1 MKLSRLWLCLLTLL
15 TAGPRATAQEPLT
28 LRERFPADYQYHV
41 STRVE
46 LSGTLTVPAEK
57 GKPAPKPLILSG
69 QSAIEYDERV
79 LASSDDRVQKTLRLY
94 RRMDFDRKV
103 GDRAQDSTLRPEV
116 RRLVLIRT
124 KNVEVPYSPDG
135 PLLWGEIDL
144 VRVDVFTPALA
155 GLLPERP
162 VRPGDRWDAGAE
174 AVAELTD
181 MEKVDDGRLECR
193 LDEVTTLAGR
203 RHARVVL
210 TGTVRGVN
218 EDGPSKQSVDGY
230 LFFDLESNHVSY
242 LTFKG
247 VHQLLDKD
255 GKESG
260 RIEGRF
266 VLTRQA
272 NVRSADLAD
281 SALRGLVL
289 EPNADNTRL
298 LYDNTDLG
306 VRFLYPR
313 RWRVSGVQGR
323 QVTLDD
329 NGGSGVLITLDP
341 LARVPAAAQ
350 YLKETREF
358 FQKQKARVLR
368 VDEPRRLQGPPQE
381 MDAFAVEVEMSN
393 QRSQMDYYI
402 LKQEKGGATLAA
414 RLLPRDIGALRPDI
428 ERIARSLTI
437 TQTQK

>member
-1 MKLSRLWLCLLTLL
+1 MKLPRLWLCLLTLV
-15 TAGPRATAQEPLT
+15 TAGPLAAAQEPLT

-57 GKPAPKPLILSG
+57 DKPAPKPLTLAG

-79 LASSDDRVQKTLRLY
+79 LTSSDNRVQKTLRIY

-116 RRLVLIRT
+116 RRLVLIRS

-155 GLLPERP
+155 GFLPEQA
-162 VRPGDRWDAGAE
+162 VRPGDRWAASAE

-181 MEKVDDGRLECR
+181 MEKIDDGRLECR

-203 RHARVVL
+203 RHARITL
-210 TGTVRGVN
+210 SGTVRGVN

-230 LFFDLESNHVSY
+230 FFFDLESHHVSY

-272 NVRSADLAD
+272 NVRSPDLAD
-281 SALRGLVL
+281 SAIRGLGL

-298 LYDNTDLG
+298 LYDNAELG

-313 RWRVSGVQGR
+313 RWRVSSERGR
-323 QVTLDD
+323 QITLDD
-329 NGGSGVLITLDP
+329 GGGSGVLVTLDAA
-341 LARVPAAAQ
+341 ARVPAAGQ

-358 FQKQKARVLR
+358 FEKQKGKVLR
-368 VDEPRRLQGPPQE
+368 VDEPRRLQNAPQE
-381 MDAFAVEVEMSN
+381 LDAFAVEVDMNS
-393 QRSQMDYYI
+393 QRAQMDYYI
-402 LKQEKGGATLAA
+402 LKQEKGSATVAA
-414 RLLPRDIGALRPDI
+414 RLLPRDITELRPEID
-428 ERIARSLTI
+428 RLARSLTI
-437 TQTQK
+437 TQPQK